1 MCFRVIQIIRDTFG
15 DTFWLTK
22 CHLSILYLLKA
33 FLMPLEVN
41 IMLEGKVRHLK
52 DTLFLSTTLIVTTNA
67 IKSLITDILKQNVT
81 LWGGGQGRGCQK
93 SVTYYLNGSICVEA
107 INLHDFCFFISLST
121 TCRVASYQI
130 YLSLSL
136 S

>member
-1 MCFRVIQIIRDTFG
+1 
-15 DTFWLTK
+15 
-22 CHLSILYLLKA
+22 
-33 FLMPLEVN
+33 
-41 IMLEGKVRHLK
+41 MLEGKVRHLK

-81 LWGGGQGRGCQK
+81 LWGGGPGQGRGCQKSARK
-93 SVTYYLNGSICVEA
+93 SVTYYLNGTICVEA

-121 TCRVASYQI
+121 TCRVASSQI

-136 S
+136 SQDLWEKMNGRLFSQTLR